1 MSSRIDA
8 MLRFFC
14 LSEPSM
20 KSISSL
26 SCCLRMRNP
35 ENLALVGIAAPSTD
49 TRITWKAAIIAQHV
63 KRGENRSLIRLHR
76 VGILRLF
83 DLLVSG
89 SNFRDVEDSIIV
101 EFDADEH
108 LVLPSIERH
117 GDGFLIVSQSVF
129 NFPIKRSI
137 VH

>member
-1 MSSRIDA
+1 
-8 MLRFFC
+8 MLRFLC

-26 SCCLRMRNP
+26 SCSLRVRNP

-49 TRITWKAAIIAQHV
+49 TRIIWKAAIIAQHV
-63 KRGENRSLIRLHR
+63 KRGENRSLIRLYR
-76 VGILRLF
+76 AGILRLF

-89 SNFRDVEDSIIV
+89 INFRDVEDSIIV

-108 LVLPSIERH
+108 LISPIERH
-117 GDGFLIVSQSVF
+117 GDRSLIVSQSIF
-129 NFPIKRSI
+129 
-137 VH
+137 

>member
-1 MSSRIDA
+1 
-8 MLRFFC
+8 
-14 LSEPSM
+14 
-20 KSISSL
+20 
-26 SCCLRMRNP
+26 MRNP

-49 TRITWKAAIIAQHV
+49 TRIIWKAAVIAQHV